1 MGSVL
6 FHKSDQCHFL
16 LNGLQWLL
24 IESAFFF
31 FLAMSQ
37 VSGILV
43 RQPWMEL
50 MPSAVEAQ
58 SPNRWKTREVP
69 GFSLNLKQNP
79 DC

>member
-6 FHKSDQCHFL
+6 FHKSHQCHFL

-24 IESAFFF
+24 IEFAFF

-43 RQPWMEL
+43 RPPWMEL

-58 SPNRWKTREVP
+58 SPNHWKAREVP